1 MKALEGM
8 VVVDFTQAF
17 SGPFCTMQLADFGAK
32 VIKIERP
39 FIGDQSREW
48 VPFKDGKSAYFASI
62 NRNKLGVAIDNV
74 DEETV
79 ALIKKL
85 LKKADVLVENFKVG
99 TLEKFGLGYEDV
111 KAINPGIIYAS
122 ISGFGQTGTLRK
134 APAYDN
140 VIQSV
145 SGIQSLT
152 GYPDA
157 PGVRCASAIGDS
169 FTGMNCA
176 LGILMAYRRKK
187 ITGEGSRVDVS
198 MYDTIF
204 GIEEPYILTKSV
216 KGYMPKRA
224 GNSDEM
230 ILYPSDAFKCADG
243 FYAISAVDNEQFAV
257 LCKLLGKAELAEDA
271 EFADNRIR
279 CENSA
284 KLRTIIENAIA
295 DKTRAELDKLFDG
308 SKVIHAPLLSTGEN
322 INHPQTKA
330 RGIII
335 ELDDPSVGHYSCPG
349 NPMVMTETPASYDRP
364 APLMGQY
371 TKQILKELGCTGE
384 EIEALAEK
392 KLIQCSE

>member
-8 VVVDFTQAF
+8 IVVDFTQAF

-48 VPFKDGKSAYFASI
+48 TPFKDGYSAYYASI

-74 DEETV
+74 NEETV

-152 GYPDA
+152 GYADA

-169 FTGMNCA
+169 FSGMNCA
-176 LGILMAYRRKK
+176 LGILMAYRRKR

-230 ILYPSDAFKCADG
+230 LFYPSDAFRCADG
-243 FYAISAVDNEQFAV
+243 LYTISAIDDEQFAE
-257 LCKLLGKAELAEDA
+257 LCGLIGREEAARDA
-271 EFADNRIR
+271 RFADNPSR
-279 CENSA
+279 CKNSA
-284 KLRTIIENAIA
+284 KLWAIIEEAIA
-295 DKTRAELDKLFDG
+295 GDTREELDRLFEG
-308 SKVIHAPLLSTGEN
+308 SRVIHAPFLSTGEN
-322 INHPQTKA
+322 LRHPQTKA

-335 ELDDPSVGHYSCPG
+335 EIDDPGVGHYSCPG
-349 NPMVMTETPASYDRP
+349 NPMMLSETPASYASP

-371 TKQILKELGCTGE
+371 TRAILEELGCTEE
-384 EIEALAEK
+384 EIRALAEK
-392 KLIQCSE
+392 KLIQCQ